1 MLDTLASRIMF
12 QDIGLVK
19 LPYEWLHV
27 DSRTRTTVLSDI
39 GLQLE
44 ISNSINIDANK
55 AQILSGHILVMIIFF
70 FSFLLS

>member
-19 LPYEWLHV
+19 LPYEWLHI

-39 GLQLE
+39 RLQLE
-44 ISNSINIDANK
+44 INNDINKDVIK
-55 AQILSGHILVMIIFF
+55 AQILSAHILFVIFF
-70 FSFLLS
+70 PFILS